1 MICFPRFLSALSLI
15 PYLLLAEIKELG
27 AWAFSQWQEIILA
40 LEVRFGKDKLWW
52 NAKAGSMRAVNTR
65 SKTI

>member
-1 MICFPRFLSALSLI
+1 
-15 PYLLLAEIKELG
+15 LLAEIKELG